1 MNKWLTIILYITG
14 IILAFI
20 YRQDILAWM
29 KQDHSLPASIATATV
44 LALFPVVPYK
54 AVIGLYGYA
63 YGSVA
68 GALICWTATNI
79 AAAIMYAGVRYL
91 FQAPARRYLAS
102 TPALSRFTSAV
113 ASRPFASIV
122 LARLAPV
129 IPQTAVNAYAGAAG
143 LPFWSYLAASGLGK
157 IPGIAL
163 FAFLGGNL
171 LQHPGSAA
179 AAVLLYAAVI
189 VLALLALRKRPAL
202 PPIE

>member
-1 MNKWLTIILYITG
+1 MNKWLTIILYIIG
-14 IILAFI
+14 IILVFI
-20 YRQDILAWM
+20 YRQEILAWM
-29 KQDHSLPASIATATV
+29 KQDHSLFTSIGTATL

-54 AVIGLYGYA
+54 VVIGLYGYA
-63 YGSVA
+63 YGSLTGV
-68 GALICWTATNI
+68 LICWTATNI
-79 AAAIMYAGVRYL
+79 AAALMYAGVRYM

-102 TPALSRFTSAV
+102 KPGLGKFTAAV

-143 LPFWSYLAASGLGK
+143 LPFWNYLAASGLGK

-171 LQHPGSAA
+171 LQNPRSAA
-179 AAVLLYAAVI
+179 AAVLLYGAVLA
-189 VLALLALRKRPAL
+189 LALLALRKRPTQR
-202 PPIE
+202 PVE